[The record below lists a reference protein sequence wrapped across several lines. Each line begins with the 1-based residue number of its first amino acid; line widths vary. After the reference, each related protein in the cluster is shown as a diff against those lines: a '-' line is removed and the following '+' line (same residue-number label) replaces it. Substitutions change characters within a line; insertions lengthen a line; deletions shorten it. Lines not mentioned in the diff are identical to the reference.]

1 MQTEAEV
8 SVDRTGAGMYGSAP
22 GMATGANATP
32 GGGPSPAQP
41 PLPSEPPPETHVQS
55 EYERFM
61 AEVQSK

>member
-1 MQTEAEV
+1 
-8 SVDRTGAGMYGSAP
+8 
-22 GMATGANATP
+22 MATGANAIP
-32 GGGPSPAQP
+32 GGGPSAAQP

>member
-1 MQTEAEV
+1 
-8 SVDRTGAGMYGSAP
+8 
-22 GMATGANATP
+22 MATGANATP